1 MVRRELDGSRLA
13 AVSPNSEIMTDT
25 LSSTNSTNLYRSPY
39 PNRHPKL
46 GISAVLRSASV
57 SPLSSSQAKPLDSPL
72 RLDDPPS
79 VTCRFR
85 PGLRPVRIID
95 MANFRLKR
103 KQLGKSAGLDGKDNE
118 IRRSSTLLLQS
129 RRQPLKAFQQNTLPP
144 NISTFNFKQQD
155 SHLTVRDTSQIQG
168 QPTTNTSIQRI
179 STNPKIR
186 RYSSS
191 DMATSKQYKDGSF
204 DEHVFVEVENGLSR
218 KRKSVPVRPSKKL
231 KSRDSLD
238 SVNSNIISARG
249 THSPASTPT
258 STMTNSATTKQNP
271 KTGVMTRIRSQTQL
285 AYEAVKRVVRRHSKR
300 RSDSYELRRDTE
312 IY

>member
-1 MVRRELDGSRLA
+1 
-13 AVSPNSEIMTDT
+13 MTDT
-25 LSSTNSTNLYRSPY
+25 LSSTNSTTLYRSPY

-46 GISAVLRSASV
+46 GVSAVLRSASV
-57 SPLSSSQAKPLDSPL
+57 TPLTNPQPKSLESPL

-95 MANFRLKR
+95 MANFRFKR
-103 KQLGKSAGLDGKDNE
+103 KQLGKSAGPDVKDIE
-118 IRRSSTLLLQS
+118 MRRSSTLLLQS

-144 NISTFNFKQQD
+144 NVSTFNFKQD
-155 SHLTVRDTSQIQG
+155 PLLTSRDPTQIQG
-168 QPTTNTSIQRI
+168 QPTTIARTQRI

-186 RYSSS
+186 RYNSS
-191 DMATSKQYKDGSF
+191 DMATSKQCTDDYF
-204 DEHVFVEVENGLSR
+204 AEHIFVEVDNSQSR
-218 KRKSVPVRPSKKL
+218 KRRSMPIRPSKKL

-238 SVNSNIISARG
+238 SVDSNITSVRG
-249 THSPASTPT
+249 THSSTSTPT
-258 STMTNSATTKQNP
+258 STMTDSATTKQQTF

-300 RSDSYELRRDTE
+300 RSDSYELRRDKE